1 MREHLTKLNAF
12 KRLQEHFKA
21 IQNTHMRDMFKEDP
35 ERAMRYF
42 LQAGPIS
49 LDYSKNRIND
59 ETLQLL
65 QDLAKECQLSA
76 KINAMFGGEKI
87 NTTEERAVLHTALR
101 YQGEESIMVEGQD
114 VMPAVREVLARM
126 ESFSDALRCG
136 EWLGYTNQVIS
147 DVVNIGI
154 GGSDLGALMVCKALK
169 RYASPRLNM
178 YFVSNVDGTQI
189 QGVLDKVHPETT
201 LFIVA
206 SKTFSTQ
213 ETLTNALSAR
223 QWFLAHALDEAH
235 IAKHFVAV
243 STNKQAV
250 KDFGIDTHNMFSFW
264 NWVGGRYSLWSA
276 IGLSIMIYLG
286 KQNFRSLLQGAFEM
300 DQHFKEAPF
309 THNMPVIL
317 ALLGVWYV
325 NFFDAGSHLI
335 APYDQYLRY
344 FPRFIQQLD
353 MESNGKRTT
362 LEGEV
367 VDYDTGP
374 IIWGDLGINS
384 QHAFFQLLHQG
395 THLTPI
401 DFIASLSKEG
411 HLSGHH
417 EILLSNLFAQA
428 QAFMK
433 GRDYNQAYE
442 QLLQMGMEEQK
453 ARKLASHRVFSGNR
467 PSNVILL
474 DAITPKS
481 IGALIA
487 LYEHKIFVQGV
498 IWDINS
504 FDQWGVELGKE
515 LAKDILAQLHGK
527 QAPNTHEDSSTQH
540 LITLYKT
547 FNQGV

>member
-136 EWLGYTNQVIS
+136 EWLGYTNQVIT

-527 QAPNTHEDSSTQH
+527 QAPNTYEDSSTQH
-540 LITLYKT
+540 LITLYQT

>member
-136 EWLGYTNQVIS
+136 EWLGYTNQVIT

-442 QLLQMGMEEQK
+442 QLLQMGIEEQK

>member
-1 MREHLTKLNAF
+1 MREHLTKLNSF
-12 KRLQEHFKA
+12 RCLQEHFKA

-136 EWLGYTNQVIS
+136 EWLGYTNQVIT

-189 QGVLDKVHPETT
+189 QGVLDNVHPETT

-442 QLLQMGMEEQK
+442 QLLQMGIEEQK

-527 QAPNTHEDSSTQH
+527 QAPNTYEDSSTQH
-540 LITLYKT
+540 LITLYQT

>member
-1 MREHLTKLNAF
+1 MREHLTKLNSF
-12 KRLQEHFKA
+12 KRLQEHFKV
-21 IQNTHMRDMFKEDP
+21 IQNIHMRDMFKEDP

-65 QDLAKECQLSA
+65 QDLANECQLSA

-136 EWLGYTNQVIS
+136 EWLGYTNQVIT

-442 QLLQMGMEEQK
+442 QLLQMGIEEQK

>member
-1 MREHLTKLNAF
+1 MREHLTKLNSF
-12 KRLQEHFKA
+12 RCLQEHFKA

-65 QDLAKECQLSA
+65 QDLANECQLSA

-87 NTTEERAVLHTALR
+87 NTTEGRAVLHTALR

-136 EWLGYTNQVIS
+136 EWLGYTNQVIT

-527 QAPNTHEDSSTQH
+527 QVPNTYEDSSTQH
-540 LITLYKT
+540 LITLYQT

>member
-87 NTTEERAVLHTALR
+87 NTTEGRAVLHTALR

-136 EWLGYTNQVIS
+136 EWLGYTNQVIT

-527 QAPNTHEDSSTQH
+527 QVPNTYEDSSTQH
-540 LITLYKT
+540 LITLYQT

>member
-442 QLLQMGMEEQK
+442 QLLQMGMGEQK

-515 LAKDILAQLHGK
+515 LAKDILAQLNGK
-527 QAPNTHEDSSTQH
+527 QAPSAHEDSSTQH
-540 LITLYKT
+540 LITLYQT